1 MSSQQVI
8 DPQILQQLQEEIQ
21 QKMNESL
28 ENADLH
34 SVLEKYGLLEYRVL
48 RIHWQCN
55 LDPNQLKSDDGV
67 DEQQSNA
74 LLAQTPTASIPEIVL
89 VKKALCIPC
98 PSTGSPLGCNC

>member
-8 DPQILQQLQEEIQ
+8 DPEILQQLQEEIQ

-55 LDPNQLKSDDGV
+55 LDPNQLKSD
-67 DEQQSNA
+67 EQQANA
-74 LLAQTPTASIPEIVL
+74 LLAETPTASIPEIVL

>member
-1 MSSQQVI
+1 MSSQKVI

-21 QKMNESL
+21 QKMGESL

-34 SVLEKYGLLEYRVL
+34 SVLEKYGILEDRVL

-55 LDPNQLKSDDGV
+55 LDPNQLQSDDAV
-67 DEQQSNA
+67 DDQQTNS
-74 LLAQTPTASIPEIVL
+74 LLPATSRASIPEIVL

>member
-8 DPQILQQLQEEIQ
+8 DPQVLQQLQQEIQ

-55 LDPNQLKSDDGV
+55 LDPNQLKSDDAV
-67 DEQQSNA
+67 DEQQPNT
-74 LLAQTPTASIPEIVL
+74 LLSGTPTASIPEIVL

-98 PSTGSPLGCNC
+98 PSTGSPLGCYC

>member
-21 QKMNESL
+21 QKMDQSL

-55 LDPNQLKSDDGV
+55 LDPNQLKSDDAV
-67 DEQQSNA
+67 DEEQPNA
-74 LLAQTPTASIPEIVL
+74 LLAETSTASIPEIVL

-98 PSTGSPLGCNC
+98 PSTGSPLGCYC